1 MSQSMDRG
9 ERISADAVSLVA
21 GVPRI
26 ASPRTPTGPYTLK
39 SADVTHDPYPL
50 YHAIR
55 ACAPVYFDPQLERWL
70 ITGYREVQSV
80 LGDPRFSSKGAARLS
95 RPDQQGNHSALAQN
109 LARNMIRN
117 DPPEHTRL
125 RNHVNRAFTPRLV
138 EQLRTRIE
146 ELTNSLLNKVQAS
159 GKMEVRS
166 DLAYPLPVAVITAL
180 LGADLEMAEQ
190 LRRWTDDLS
199 NLLGA
204 PEPTSEMFDAANRS
218 VMERDAYILS
228 VAAERKSEPRNDLIS
243 ALVSDKV
250 SDADLCSI
258 CGVLLSAGHE
268 TTSNLISNGLLALLR
283 HPEQLARLR
292 DQPELIERAVE
303 ELLRYD
309 SPVQWNGRLA
319 VDDVEIAGAQIR
331 TGDVVTIGHAAANR
345 DPAQFQNPDEL
356 DITRYPNQHLA
367 FGHGIHYC
375 VGAALARIEGAIAIT
390 TVLRRMPNLRLSKDD
405 IQWKPGLLVRRLE
418 SLPVAF

>member
-1 MSQSMDRG
+1 MTS
-9 ERISADAVSLVA
+9 SA
-21 GVPRI
+21 I
-26 ASPRTPTGPYTLK
+26 APTGPYTLK
-39 SADVTHDPYPL
+39 AADVTHDPYPL

-95 RPDQQGNHSALAQN
+95 RPDQQGNHSALARN

-125 RNHVNRAFTPRLV
+125 RNYVNRAFTPRLV
-138 EQLRTRIE
+138 ERLRPRIE
-146 ELTNSLLNKVQAS
+146 ELTNSLLDTVQAS
-159 GKMEVRS
+159 GSMEVRS

-190 LRRWTDDLS
+190 LRRWTDALS
-199 NLLGA
+199 TLLGV
-204 PEPTSEMFDAANRS
+204 PEPTPEMFDAANRS
-218 VMERDAYILS
+218 VIERDEYILS
-228 VAAERKSEPRNDLIS
+228 VAADRRAQPRNDLIS
-243 ALVSDKV
+243 ALVSDHENEEKV

-283 HPEQLARLR
+283 HPEQQARLR
-292 DQPELIERAVE
+292 DQPELIEVAVE
-303 ELLRYD
+303 EFLRYD

-319 VDDVEIAGAQIR
+319 VEDVEISGAQIHS
-331 TGDVVTIGHAAANR
+331 GDVIAIGHGPANR
-345 DPAQFQNPDEL
+345 DPAQFRDPDVL
-356 DITRYPNQHLA
+356 DITRHPNQHLA

-375 VGAALARIEGAIAIT
+375 VGAALARIEGGIAIS
-390 TVLRRMPNLRLSKDD
+390 TVLRRMPNLKLLKNDLE
-405 IQWKPGLLVRRLE
+405 WMPGFLVRKLK

>member
-1 MSQSMDRG
+1 MTS
-9 ERISADAVSLVA
+9 SL
-21 GVPRI
+21 
-26 ASPRTPTGPYTLK
+26 RTPTGPYTLK

-50 YHAIR
+50 YHTIR
-55 ACAPVYFDPQLERWL
+55 ACAPVYFDPLLERWL
-70 ITGYREVQSV
+70 VTGYREVEAV
-80 LGDPRFSSKGAARLS
+80 LRDLRFSSKGAARLS
-95 RPDQQGNHSALAQN
+95 RPDQRGNHPALTQN

-117 DPPEHTRL
+117 DPPEHTRM

-138 EQLRTRIE
+138 ERLRPQIE

-159 GKMEVRS
+159 GRMEVRS

-180 LGADLEMAEQ
+180 LGADLEMADQ

-204 PEPTSEMFDAANRS
+204 PEPTSELLDAANRS
-218 VMERDAYILS
+218 VIERDAYILS
-228 VAAERKSEPRNDLIS
+228 VGAQRRSEPRNDLIS
-243 ALVSDKV
+243 ALVSNHDNGEKV

-283 HPEQLARLR
+283 HPEQLTLLR
-292 DQPELIERAVE
+292 DRPELIEGAVE

-319 VDDVEIAGAQIR
+319 VADVEIAGAQIR
-331 TGDVVTIGHAAANR
+331 SGDLVTIGHAAANR
-345 DPAQFQNPDEL
+345 DPAQFNNPDAL

-375 VGAALARIEGAIAIT
+375 VGAALARVEGAIAIS
-390 TVLRRMPNLRLSKDD
+390 TVLGRMPNLRLLNGDLR
-405 IQWKPGLLVRRLE
+405 WKPGLLVRKLE